1 MVTMMPRIV
10 LCTGLLL
17 MSTLAPA
24 QTTTLLANESEFAQ
38 QFDTGLLWQIDNGS
52 SNPSFLFGTM
62 HVEDPRITELPGPVL
77 ETFNNS
83 ASLTTEALLDLEQML
98 QAGTELL
105 LVDGNSLQDLIGAEL
120 FGKISAALT
129 AQGMPPQIASLLKP
143 WAVAILLTQPQ
154 AQSGMFLD
162 RKLYDLA
169 QQQGKSLY
177 GLETLQEQL
186 QVFNT
191 MSIDDQITLLEET
204 LAELSM
210 IPDIIEQLTQAYLA
224 RDLKRLTTLAN
235 EQFSQSRVQRQ
246 LRQQLLIDRNLKMV
260 NRMQTRL
267 REGSAFI
274 SVGALHLSGP
284 EGLLNLLQQM
294 GYELTRVY

>member
-1 MVTMMPRIV
+1 MLRFILSTS
-10 LCTGLLL
+10 LAL
-17 MSTLAPA
+17 MSSFTLAQSTA
-24 QTTTLLANESEFAQ
+24 LLSNDPGLGHE
-38 QFDTGLLWQIDNGS
+38 FDTGLLWQIDNGA

-105 LVDGNSLQDLIGAEL
+105 LIDGNSLQDLIGAEL

-129 AQGMPPQIASLLKP
+129 AQGRPPQIASLLKP

-154 AQSGMFLD
+154 AQSGLFLD

-169 QQQGKSLY
+169 QQQGKSLF

-210 IPDIIEQLTQAYLA
+210 IPEIIEQLTQAYLA
-224 RDLKRLTTLAN
+224 RDLKQLTTLAN

-260 NRMQTRL
+260 NRMQARI

-274 SVGALHLSGP
+274 AVGALHLSGP
-284 EGLLNLLQQM
+284 QGLLYLLQQM
-294 GYELTRVY
+294 GFELTRVY